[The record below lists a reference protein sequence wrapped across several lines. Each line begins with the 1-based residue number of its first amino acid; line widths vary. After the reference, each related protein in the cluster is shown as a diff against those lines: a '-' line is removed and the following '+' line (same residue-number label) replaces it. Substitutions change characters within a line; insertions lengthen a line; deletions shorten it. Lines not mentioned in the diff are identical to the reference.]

1 VRSGDLLTKE
11 MIDGLAAAGLDRIRI
26 SLQGLDADMYKDMSD
41 VVIDFE
47 QFRSNLRYFYE
58 HRGNTKIYIKIMDVS
73 LKERSEAEFL
83 DLFADFAE
91 SGHIL
96 REGVFRTATIVGAEA
111 NGVVALHINN
121 FRVVRIQLRNT
132 VFKRPAGEGET
143 EHGVY
148 AEFVGDIEDV
158 STVGT
163 EIPHGE
169 SVVLEVVV
177 ERSFESNVVGHEILT
192 ANIKAHAFN
201 LCAVDQTYAEFFGAL
216 LGEGR
221 SAQAGNSDKEEK
233 LFHLRNVEL
242 RE

>member
-1 VRSGDLLTKE
+1 MRNCVSCFCVVTRRSQRKKPRIGSDA
-11 MIDGLAAAGLDRIRI
+11 GLECWAVSRRCLEAGLD
-26 SLQGLDADMYKDMSD
+26 A
-41 VVIDFE
+41 
-47 QFRSNLRYFYE
+47 
-58 HRGNTKIYIKIMDVS
+58 
-73 LKERSEAEFL
+73 ERECAL
-83 DLFADFAE
+83 AVAVGQHLFADFAE

-96 REGVFRTATIVGAEA
+96 REGVFNTSTIVGAEA
-111 NGVVALHINN
+111 NSVVALHINN

-132 VFKRPAGEGET
+132 IFKRPAGEGET
-143 EHGVY
+143 EHGVC
-148 AEFVGDIEDV
+148 AEFVGDIENV

-192 ANIKAHAFN
+192 ANIKARAFN
-201 LCAVDQTYAEFFGAL
+201 LRAVDQTYADFFGAL

>member
-1 VRSGDLLTKE
+1 MRMRGFVEIVRSCFLETSFETKRE
-11 MIDGLAAAGLDRIRI
+11 CALAVAVGE
-26 SLQGLDADMYKDMSD
+26 Y
-41 VVIDFE
+41 
-47 QFRSNLRYFYE
+47 
-58 HRGNTKIYIKIMDVS
+58 
-73 LKERSEAEFL
+73 
-83 DLFADFAE
+83 LFADFTESRNILAE
-91 SGHIL
+91 SI
-96 REGVFRTATIVGAEA
+96 FNTATVVGTEA

-121 FRVVRIQLRNT
+121 WRVVSIQLRST

-158 STVGT
+158 SSVGT

-201 LCAVDQTYAEFFGAL
+201 LRAVDQTYAEFFGAL
-216 LGEGR
+216 LCESR
-221 SAQAGNSDKEEK
+221 STEAGNSGKEEK
-233 LFHLRNVEL
+233 LFHLRIVEVMRRKVL
-242 RE
+242 WLQGIWWSPPPRCTIGLVQM